1 VICHRGNALFTES
14 GNLYLRWPP
23 AWIIGKEPAL
33 SVCLV
38 RSQKKDIHAPEIV
51 RLVKEIHSYDTPKII
66 ALPIIGGNHD
76 YLDWIGK
83 EVK

>member
-1 VICHRGNALFTES
+1 MLLHKILS
-14 GNLYLRWPP
+14 IYL
-23 AWIIGKEPAL
+23 L
-33 SVCLV
+33 N
-38 RSQKKDIHAPEIV
+38 EIV